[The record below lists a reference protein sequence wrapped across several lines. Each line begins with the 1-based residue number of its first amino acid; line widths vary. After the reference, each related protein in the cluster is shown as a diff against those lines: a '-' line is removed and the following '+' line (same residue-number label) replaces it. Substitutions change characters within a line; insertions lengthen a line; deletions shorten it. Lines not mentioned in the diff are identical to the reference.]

1 MIQLPPLN
9 TLKRQFEKGECLRA
23 TRFGACQVHRSIYA
37 GEMLQVLIK

>member
-9 TLKRQFEKGECLRA
+9 TLKRQFEKGEYLRA
-23 TRFGACQVHRSIYA
+23 TRFDACQVHRSIYA